1 MKMEKEIK
9 KKTIS
14 KKIFLFGILP
24 LLLLGT
30 VFAVGYIVSNLVLTV
45 GVAEPFEVKYNVL
58 GDSGTYTEGT
68 CAGTTEGWF
77 TSTDTN
83 IPTGNFYP
91 MEQRRVCV
99 KIHNLGEADVP
110 YTISATV
117 LNDNQNGDCANA
129 FGTPYEL
136 TGNAVALSDSF
147 AGVTVQLSADATPVQ
162 GCQVQ
167 ISVAR
172 G

>member
-1 MKMEKEIK
+1 MNK
-9 KKTIS
+9 K
-14 KKIFLFGILP
+14 FLIPLIAVFGLA
-24 LLLLGT
+24 G
-30 VFAVGYIVSNLVLTV
+30 VFAVGYIVSTLTLTV
-45 GVAEPFEVKYNVL
+45 GVAEPFEVQYNVL

-68 CAGTTEGWF
+68 CAETTEGWF

-99 KIHNLGEADVP
+99 KVHNLGEEDIP
-110 YTISATV
+110 YTITATV
-117 LNDNQNGDCANA
+117 LNDNLNNDCANA

-136 TGNAVALSDSF
+136 NGSAIALTDSYQ
-147 AGVTVQLSADATPVQ
+147 GVTVQLAGNATPVQ
-162 GCQVQ
+162 GCQ
-167 ISVAR
+167 IKLSVLR